1 MFVQLSAF
9 GVDMAAFVSPIREM
23 AICFARELDVFF
35 NSTIKGIPE

>member
-9 GVDMAAFVSPIREM
+9 GVDMAVFVSLIRKM

-35 NSTIKGIPE
+35 DSAFKGISE